1 MAKYY
6 PGPLPE
12 NIPDGAY
19 VVQQTETGYICM
31 SEQDMVSGNVIDLNK
46 IDLTKPYEQ
55 LELPK

>member
-1 MAKYY
+1 MAEYF

-12 NIPDGAY
+12 NIPEGAFI
-19 VVQQTETGYICM
+19 VQQTETGYVCLTE
-31 SEQDMVSGNVIDLNK
+31 SDMETGNVIDLNK